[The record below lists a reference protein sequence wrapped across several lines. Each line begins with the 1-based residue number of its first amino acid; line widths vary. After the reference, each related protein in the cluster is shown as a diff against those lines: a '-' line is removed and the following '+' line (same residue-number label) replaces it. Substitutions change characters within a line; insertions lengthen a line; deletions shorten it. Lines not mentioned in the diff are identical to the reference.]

1 MPHLPEYKV
10 IPSFLAT
17 KTRLRERGLVPTAD
31 PVAEYVFRYPGGG
44 WGRASLYSVQDTRD
58 AKEANA
64 ARKRR
69 KANIGGQFLLFP
81 ETM

>member
-31 PVAEYVFRYPGGG
+31 PVAEYVFRCPDG
-44 WGRASLYSVQDTRD
+44 WRRAPLYDLNDTRNAKD
-58 AKEANA
+58 AQA
-64 ARKRR
+64 AKKRR
-69 KANIGGQFLLFP
+69 LANIHGQYSMFP
-81 ETM
+81 ERS